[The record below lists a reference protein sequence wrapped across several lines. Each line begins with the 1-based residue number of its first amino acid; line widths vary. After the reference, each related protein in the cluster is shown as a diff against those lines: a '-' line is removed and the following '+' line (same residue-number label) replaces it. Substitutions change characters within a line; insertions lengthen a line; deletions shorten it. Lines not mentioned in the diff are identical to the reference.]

1 MSAGTALA
9 VYDFDG
15 TLIAG
20 DSIVAYLRFARSR
33 GFLPLRGLLA
43 AALDGLRCGFG
54 RLSPGEAKRRALRF
68 REKLTAEEQTAL
80 DGDFA
85 ELLFSRLRPGAICQM
100 AQDQAAGRFI
110 LLLSAST
117 DNYMVPFSRRLGAD
131 GLICTRIAG
140 LPEDNCR
147 GEAKVGR
154 LKAWLA
160 ENRMT
165 PDFPASAAYG
175 DSEGDAAVLALVGCA
190 VAAYW
195 LYRVQKKE
203 FGGMSGDLSGYFL
216 QLAELF
222 MLMGLLTAQA
232 MI

>member
-9 VYDFDG
+9 IYDFDG

-33 GFLPLRGLLA
+33 GVMPLHGLLA
-43 AALDGLRCGFG
+43 AALDGLRCRLG
-54 RLSPGEAKRRALRF
+54 RLSPGEAKHRALRF

-117 DNYMVPFSRRLGAD
+117 DNYMVPFPD
-131 GLICTRIAG
+131 
-140 LPEDNCR
+140 
-147 GEAKVGR
+147 
-154 LKAWLA
+154 AWA
-160 ENRMT
+160 
-165 PDFPASAAYG
+165 P
-175 DSEGDAAVLALVGCA
+175 
-190 VAAYW
+190 
-195 LYRVQKKE
+195 
-203 FGGMSGDLSGYFL
+203 
-216 QLAELF
+216 
-222 MLMGLLTAQA
+222 TA
-232 MI
+232 

>member
-9 VYDFDG
+9 IYDFDG

-33 GFLPLRGLLA
+33 GVMPLHGLLA
-43 AALDGLRCGFG
+43 AALDGLRCRLG
-54 RLSPGEAKRRALRF
+54 RLSPGEAKSRALRF

-117 DNYMVPFSRRLGAD
+117 DNYMLPFSRRLGAD

-175 DSEGDAAVLALVGCA
+175 DSEGDAAVLALVGHPA
-190 VAAYW
+190 LVNPS
-195 LYRVQKKE
+195 RR
-203 FGGMSGDLSGYFL
+203 
-216 QLAELF
+216 
-222 MLMGLLTAQA
+222 TAQRLKGRFPV
-232 MI
+232 IHWDEQR